1 MSKLP
6 ITLGVAAGVIVLD
19 QVSKVWAVANLE
31 GTAPRPILGSVVSL
45 HFVRNPGAAFSLA
58 GNYTILISL
67 LAFVVS
73 VVIVRT
79 SRTLTSNWWAV
90 VLGGVL
96 GGALGNL
103 IDRMLRAPGPGRGH
117 VVDFLQLP
125 HWPIF
130 NVADMS
136 LVGSAVLAVMLT
148 LRGIEL
154 SDEHAPAAPER
165 AAAQDG

>member
-6 ITLGVAAGVIVLD
+6 ITLGIAAGVVVLD
-19 QVSKVWAVANLE
+19 QVAKLWAVATLE
-31 GTAPRPILGSVVSL
+31 GTAPREILGPLLSL

-58 GNYTILISL
+58 GNYTLLISA
-67 LAFVVS
+67 LALVVS
-73 VVIVRT
+73 GVIVRT
-79 SRTLTSNWWAV
+79 SRTLTSTSWAI

-103 IDRMLRAPGPGRGH
+103 IDRLLRAPGPGRGH
-117 VVDFLQLP
+117 VVDFLELP

-136 LVGSAVLAVMLT
+136 LVCAAGLAVLLT
-148 LRGIEL
+148 LRGVEFTT
-154 SDEHAPAAPER
+154 AVPAGSGR
-165 AAAQDG
+165 AGAS

>member
-6 ITLGVAAGVIVLD
+6 VTLGIAAGVVVLD
-19 QVSKVWAVANLE
+19 QLAKAWAVATLE
-31 GTAPRPILGSVVSL
+31 GTPPRQILGPVLAL

-58 GNYTILISL
+58 GNYTLLISA
-67 LAFVVS
+67 LAIVVS

-79 SRTLTSNWWAV
+79 SRTLTSTSWAV

-96 GGALGNL
+96 GGAVGNL
-103 IDRMLRAPGPGRGH
+103 LDRLLRAPGPGRGH

-125 HWPIF
+125 NWPIF

-136 LVGSAVLAVMLT
+136 LVGSAILAVWLT
-148 LRGIEL
+148 FRGVEL
-154 SDEHAPAAPER
+154 STSVPAEPGRTGA
-165 AAAQDG
+165 G